1 MSQPGREGPAAS
13 ELIGLAAAASAETF
27 PFLLS
32 FPQAAPCPKRS
43 AQGTW
48 HRRSEERRVGK
59 ECERLV

>member
-48 HRRSEERRVGK
+48 HRGPGAETQVPDFS
-59 ECERLV
+59 

>member
-43 AQGTW
+43 AQGT
-48 HRRSEERRVGK
+48 
-59 ECERLV
+59 